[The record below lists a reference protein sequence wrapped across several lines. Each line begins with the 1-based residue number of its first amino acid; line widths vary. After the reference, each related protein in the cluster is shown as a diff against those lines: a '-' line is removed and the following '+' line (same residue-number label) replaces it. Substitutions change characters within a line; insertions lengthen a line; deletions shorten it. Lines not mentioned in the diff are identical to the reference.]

1 MARLCR
7 FSVCISNGSGTT
19 TPERCRPFAILS
31 WELHRRHPEETHRE
45 LPTKNS
51 IRTAADVFRALACPG
66 FVFPIF
72 QTNID
77 GNLFVRKFRWFM
89 IRTQRVFSLFGR
101 KFLSFSSWDRSA
113 LARCNW
119 LYSFRSK
126 CRADAIRQLNAYQ
139 YWLNIVVSCWCIQI
153 PIIGQL
159 DIHN

>member
-1 MARLCR
+1 MPRLYR
-7 FSVCISNGSGTT
+7 FSVCVPNGSGTT
-19 TPERCRPFAILS
+19 TPERCCSFATLS
-31 WELHRRHPEETHRE
+31 WEVHWRHPEETYRE
-45 LPTKNS
+45 LPTKIS
-51 IRTAADVFRALACPG
+51 IFVATDAFCAPAWPG
-66 FVFPIF
+66 FIFPIF

-77 GNLFVRKFRWFM
+77 SNLFVRKFRWFM
-89 IRTQRVFSLFGR
+89 IRTRRCFLLFVENSSGSLDGIGP
-101 KFLSFSSWDRSA
+101 LSP
-113 LARCNW
+113 CGNW